1 MKKIYTLFIALA
13 CLFWSCDSKL
23 DIVPKGKTTLA
34 NLTDIELLLNQE
46 FSFGG
51 APAADL
57 GIICNDAFTPFGDVA
72 EYLATPNTLNYAY
85 LTYDESIDRASLV
98 NDDSRYK
105 ALYKQINNMN
115 VVIEKT
121 GDVEGDTG
129 VKTRL
134 ISEAKILRA
143 YFHYLLV
150 NIYAKQYD
158 ETTASSLGGVPY
170 VDKNDVGELKKK
182 LTIAEVYEHL
192 LEDCSEDVISNVKD
206 YVDDLCR
213 VDKAFAWGVR
223 AKVFFQMKRYGEA
236 AEAARQAIRYN
247 NNLEDRSE
255 VKTTG
260 VWDLRRT
267 AVNNYMYMYGGTPA
281 CPTYVCMPTE
291 SVAFFDENDYVR
303 KYEIDSWTGGPTWSA
318 EDAEMYC
325 SYEGAL
331 NYTGWGTMYNNMGIR
346 TENMYYIIGE
356 SLIRQGN
363 IKEGLGWF
371 DQVRAKRIENPEI
384 WANKAL
390 DEAGAMELV
399 RQFSYIEFICG
410 YDTFFNCKRWNS
422 ESAYAR
428 TITRDLG
435 KYGKY
440 SISPD
445 SPLWVFPFP
454 SSATRYNETLTQN
467 Y

>member
-1 MKKIYTLFIALA
+1 MKKIYTLIVALA

-34 NLTDIELLLNQE
+34 NLADIELLLNQE
-46 FSFGG
+46 FNLGG
-51 APAADL
+51 APAGEL
-57 GIICNDAFTPFGDVA
+57 GLICNDAFTQFGNVA

-85 LTYDESIDRASLV
+85 IKYDESVDRAALT
-98 NDDSRYK
+98 NDDSRYI

-115 VVIEKT
+115 GVIEKT
-121 GDVEGDTG
+121 GQADGDAAL
-129 VKTRL
+129 KSRL
-134 ISEAKILRA
+134 IAEAKILRA

-158 ETTASSLGGVPY
+158 ESTASDLGGVPY
-170 VDKNDVGELKKK
+170 VTTTDVSVLKEKVS
-182 LTIAEVYEHL
+182 IAEVYSQL
-192 LEDCSEDVISNVKD
+192 LEDCSENVIADVRD
-206 YVDDLCR
+206 YIDDICR

-223 AKVFFQMKRYGEA
+223 AKALFQMKRYSEA
-236 AEAARQAIRYN
+236 AEAARQALRYN
-247 NNLEDRSE
+247 NNLEDRSATA
-255 VKTTG
+255 TTG
-260 VWDLRRT
+260 VWDLQRNST
-267 AVNNYMYMYGGTPA
+267 NNYLYMYGGTPV
-281 CPTYVCMPTE
+281 CPTYVCMPPE
-291 SVAFFDENDYVR
+291 SVAIFDDNDYVR

-318 EDAEMYC
+318 EEAEMTS

-331 NYTGWGTMYNNMGIR
+331 CYTGWGTMYNNMGIR
-346 TENMYYIIGE
+346 TENMYFIIGE
-356 SLIRQGN
+356 SLIRGGQV
-363 IKEGLGWF
+363 KEGLGWF
-371 DQVRAKRIENPEI
+371 DKVRAKRIEDPEI
-384 WANKAL
+384 WADKAL
-390 DEAGAMELV
+390 DEKGAMELV
-399 RQFSYIEFICG
+399 RQFSYIEFFAG

-422 ESAYAR
+422 EPAYAR

-435 KYGKY
+435 KFGKY